1 MRIHTYTAAETGLL
15 VNSYLL
21 ETDQGVVAIDTNLL
35 NSDIAALKARLAALK
50 KPLFAIFVT
59 HAHPDHFNGV
69 MELVRER
76 EVPVY
81 ATLGVERAICEI
93 ADAKRA
99 QWAPVYASEWPSET
113 FYPSVVLL
121 NRQVVDVDGLSI
133 TAREIGQAESH
144 ADSYF
149 TVQAG
154 DEPPIAFTGD
164 LGFNGTHPYTA
175 DGHTTAWLQA
185 LDLLTSELAGAQ
197 HILPGHGAPTN
208 VRLFDDQRRYLLY
221 YREVVGRLA
230 AGAPT
235 LTDEA
240 QVALDQAMQ
249 QFLPNAPLTWMIG
262 LGANAVATE
271 IACERLV
278 HV

>member
-21 ETDQGVVAIDTNLL
+21 ETDQGVIAVDTNLL
-35 NSDIAALKARLAALK
+35 NSDIAALEARLAALK
-50 KPLFAIFVT
+50 KPLLAIFVT

-69 MELVRER
+69 MELVRKR

-81 ATLGVERAICEI
+81 ATTGVDRAIRAI

-99 QWAPVYASEWPSET
+99 QWSPVYGSEWPAET
-113 FYPSVVLL
+113 FYPSVALVD
-121 NRQVVDVDGLSI
+121 RQVVDLDGLSV

-154 DEPPIAFTGD
+154 DEAPIAFTGD
-164 LGFNGTHPYTA
+164 LGFNATHPYTA
-175 DGHTTAWLQA
+175 DGHTSAWLEA
-185 LDLLTSELAGAQ
+185 LDVLTSELAGVQ
-197 HILPGHGAPTN
+197 RILPGHGAHAS
-208 VRLFDDQRRYLLY
+208 VSLFEDQRRYLLY

-230 AGAPT
+230 AGTPT
-235 LTDEA
+235 LTDPA
-240 QVALDQAMQ
+240 RVALDRAMQ
-249 QFLPNAPLTWMIG
+249 QFLPGAPLTWMIG
-262 LGANAVATE
+262 LGADPVASE
-271 IACERLV
+271 IAGERT
-278 HV
+278 